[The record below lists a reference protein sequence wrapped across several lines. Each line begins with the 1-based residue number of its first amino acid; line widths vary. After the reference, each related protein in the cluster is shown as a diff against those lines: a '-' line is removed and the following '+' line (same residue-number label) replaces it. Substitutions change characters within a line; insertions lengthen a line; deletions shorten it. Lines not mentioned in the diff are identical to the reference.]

1 MDKKLKTLFD
11 YQKFTQEPS
20 LEGVI
25 RALEPDFVCELD
37 DESLFAVAGGK
48 QDKYPSNEEPKQ
60 PK

>member
-1 MDKKLKTLFD
+1 MDKKLKTLFE

-25 RALEPDFVCELD
+25 RAVEPDFGCELS

-48 QDKYPSNEEPKQ
+48 QDKYPTDEEPKQ
-60 PK
+60 LK

>member
-25 RALEPDFVCELD
+25 KTLEPDFGCELN

-48 QDKYPSNEEPKQ
+48 QENYPTNKDPK
-60 PK
+60 